1 MTSTAYVPPSL
12 SASSVA
18 VVLATGS
25 HVLRIDSFSQAAA
38 MLANGECLK
47 SPKFQAGG
55 HTWRIRCYPNGSAE
69 KYDGYVYL
77 VLELASHVVKD
88 VRAEFRFTL
97 VPLRRQGWPAPA
109 TYEHAAVVTF
119 EEKGGRQFGFMNFV
133 NRGWLE
139 KSEKLL
145 DGALAVR
152 CDVTVLTQ
160 QPAPVPVVEEQELE
174 RLGLV
179 CACKDDACK
188 RIHAGTVEAA
198 MALGRMPR
206 QRCRVKEACLRLL
219 GRLRVE

>member
-1 MTSTAYVPPSL
+1 MTTTAYVPPSL

-18 VVLATGS
+18 IVLATGS
-25 HVLRIDSFSQAAA
+25 HVLRIDYFSQAAA

-55 HTWRIRCYPNGSAE
+55 HTWRIRCYPNGSAQ
-69 KYDGYVYL
+69 KYDGYVSL

-109 TYEHAAVVTF
+109 PYEHADVVTF
-119 EEKGGRQFGFMNFV
+119 EEKGRQFGFKNFV
-133 NRGWLE
+133 SRDWLE

-152 CDVTVLTQ
+152 CDVTVLTK

-198 MALGRMPR
+198 MALGTMPR
-206 QRCRVKEACLRLL
+206 RCRRVKEACLRLL